1 MGKQKYFPT
10 DTQIEAIISKPYIN
24 SAILE
29 KKLNLP
35 KKYIQRLRNQY
46 GIFPK
51 NKHID
56 VEEFIEKYDELQSSE
71 KVANYFEISSSY
83 AKKFAKAIGYVNNA
97 YKISDEIKKLVVE
110 DYNNGISNSK
120 ILLKHQI
127 SQTSLY
133 RILKEKGITANK
145 DKKNYHINEHIFDS
159 IDSDI
164 KAYFVGFV
172 AADGSIS
179 ETNYTLSITISKK
192 DDDILLL
199 FQRLLETDKPLKYF
213 SKNKDGKMYEYVQLV
228 ITNKQIVESLININL
243 HQRKTWGNTIADI
256 NPIYFRSFIR
266 GYFDGDGCV
275 TNLKHKSIDVS
286 ITGYENNMNKI
297 ISFLNMNNIFAS
309 FIPDKREYGEGN
321 GRFGS
326 LYFTNN
332 TQRYCFLKLLYQDD
346 NNIHLDRK
354 YQKAQKFISDIES
367 SNKIID
373 KQTVI
378 YYKYAVCATS

>member
-1 MGKQKYFPT
+1 
-10 DTQIEAIISKPYIN
+10 
-24 SAILE
+24 
-29 KKLNLP
+29 
-35 KKYIQRLRNQY
+35 
-46 GIFPK
+46 
-51 NKHID
+51 
-56 VEEFIEKYDELQSSE
+56 
-71 KVANYFEISSSY
+71 
-83 AKKFAKAIGYVNNA
+83 
-97 YKISDEIKKLVVE
+97 
-110 DYNNGISNSK
+110 
-120 ILLKHQI
+120 
-127 SQTSLY
+127 
-133 RILKEKGITANK
+133 
-145 DKKNYHINEHIFDS
+145 
-159 IDSDI
+159 
-164 KAYFVGFV
+164 
-172 AADGSIS
+172 
-179 ETNYTLSITISKK
+179 
-192 DDDILLL
+192 
-199 FQRLLETDKPLKYF
+199 
-213 SKNKDGKMYEYVQLV
+213 MYEYVQLV

-286 ITGYENNMNKI
+286 IAGYENNMNKI